1 MGTGGRLGGAACRKI
16 EHMPH
21 LSGTAPPHA
30 GLRFPE
36 PARRFAGRAG
46 GARASLRGERML
58 QSPQQ
63 PGWAGRAR
71 RETSMVT
78 LDEVYAKIVA
88 DDAEKRAFAEA
99 FATEEGAAA
108 FMERHGCDAK
118 PAELVAFLKKK
129 ACEAG
134 EVPDGELEGV
144 GGGAW
149 GDWVLSLCSLGG
161 ACILAVTWSAIL
173 ETEESKKR
181 PPSEDITMCQP

>member
-1 MGTGGRLGGAACRKI
+1 MGAGGRLGGAACRKI

-58 QSPQQ
+58 QSP
-63 PGWAGRAR
+63 PAARIGRAC
-71 RETSMVT
+71 ET
-78 LDEVYAKIVA
+78 
-88 DDAEKRAFAEA
+88 
-99 FATEEGAAA
+99 
-108 FMERHGCDAK
+108 
-118 PAELVAFLKKK
+118 
-129 ACEAG
+129 G